1 MLLVK
6 MALPG
11 TALVEHWEEYPR
23 QYVTRCQVVVAV
35 PADSTRPENYEV
47 VQIDGSQ

>member
-1 MLLVK
+1 MLLVE

-11 TALVEHWEEYPR
+11 NALVEHWEEYPR
-23 QYVTRCQVVVAV
+23 QYVTGCQMVVAV
-35 PADSTRPENYEV
+35 PADLMRLENYEV